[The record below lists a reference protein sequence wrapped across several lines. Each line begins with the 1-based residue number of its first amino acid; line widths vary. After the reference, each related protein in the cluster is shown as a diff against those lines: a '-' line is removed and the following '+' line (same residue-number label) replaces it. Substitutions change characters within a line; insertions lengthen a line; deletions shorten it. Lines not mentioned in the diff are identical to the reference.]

1 MALTKVRNQ
10 VIQGAPVNVLDYGA
24 DSTGSADSTT
34 AVSSAVATGSPIYFP
49 AGTYKITS
57 EISLNSNQVIY
68 GDGQGISTLLFYK
81 ASNPASS
88 EFMLAARNK
97 NDIII
102 RDLTIK
108 SNAYDDGLFDVGTY
122 IPGPPKKYTGGTA
135 GNINGILIS
144 TCSDV
149 IIKDCE
155 VTGFNYHGIRVSV
168 QGNASTDYNL
178 RLTFENIYGH
188 NCLAA
193 PLSILG
199 TKRFKITGCTFTD
212 NGNFTDDYID
222 CSIGY
227 GVVIGRTP
235 SAGQL
240 RSSDGICANNYCA
253 RNARHGID
261 AHAGVNLLI
270 ENNICEDNLLMG
282 IGVLD
287 YGGTVDD
294 FTGDVVV
301 QNNLV
306 QHTSWVVSKYPL
318 VTYRDDGSERDDSLG
333 IYISGFSNLI
343 INAIIQ
349 GNTIREMRY
358 RQITTNTSTDL
369 TGSIFCSGVGSAV
382 VRGNSVENLQTSYYP
397 SLMLNVSSPRVQI
410 TDNYLRGFQ
419 RSTVSKAYFII
430 NASGGQG
437 VANVSG
443 NYFQCIGAY
452 SDTAGTQAAYPVFYK
467 VAGDINFSANAV
479 VESSQG
485 TRGPLWQT
493 GTTNYRWGFNGIL
506 SENSGNTLKVGGT
519 TTIEYGNQITGSLD
533 IYLSAA
539 GSGRK
544 DGFSASSSFAV
555 ASASEL
561 LNIISDLPK
570 CLSGLTLHIA
580 DSLDLGATAQVT
592 IPAWQDNITFS
603 GDSADNTN
611 SMTKTAQ
618 IVTTGNGPIIDCNG
632 SDKNINFEY
641 LYLKCDGVS
650 VITDA
655 KDFLACAIEAL
666 DNAQNGLVF
675 NGGNHRIQNTR
686 FKSTGAGTGSGVLV
700 YKAGALVSVVNDSDA
715 SDFAY
720 GLEAN
725 SSAIYKNSTQPT
737 GATANERTQNGGTI
751 A

>member
-1 MALTKVRNQ
+1 MALTRVRNEI
-10 VIQGAPVNVLDYGA
+10 IQGAPVNVLDYGA

-34 AVSSAVATGSPIYFP
+34 AISSAVATGSPIYFP

-68 GDGQGISTLLFYK
+68 GDGQGVSTLLFYK

-108 SNAYDDGLFDVGTY
+108 SNAYDDGLFNVGTY
-122 IPGPPKKYTGGTA
+122 TAGPPKKYADGTN

-168 QGNASTDYNL
+168 QGNTSSDYNL
-178 RLTFENIYGH
+178 RLTFQSIYGH
-188 NCLAA
+188 HCLAT

-199 TKRFKITGCTFTD
+199 TKRFKVTDCNLTD
-212 NGNFTDDYID
+212 NGNFTNDYID
-222 CSIGY
+222 GSIGY
-227 GVVIGRTP
+227 GVVLGRTP

-240 RSSDGICANNYCA
+240 RSSDGICSNNYCA

-270 ENNICEDNLLMG
+270 ENNICEDNLIMG

-306 QHTSWVVSKYPL
+306 QHTSWVVGKYPL
-318 VTYRDDGSERDDSLG
+318 LTYRDDGTERDDSLG

-349 GNTIREMRY
+349 GNTIRTMRY
-358 RQITTNTSTDL
+358 RQLTANTLTDVV
-369 TGSIFCSGVGSAV
+369 GSIFCSGVGSAV

-397 SLMLNVSSPRVQI
+397 SLMFNVTARRVQI
-410 TDNYLRGFQ
+410 TDNYLRGYQ
-419 RSTVSKAYFII
+419 RSTVEKAYFII

-443 NYFQCIGAY
+443 NYLEVIGSY
-452 SDTAGTQAAYPVFYK
+452 SDSSGTQAAYPVLYK
-467 VAGDINFSANAV
+467 VAGDVNFSSNTV

-485 TRGPLWQT
+485 TRGPLWLT
-493 GTTNYRWGFNGIL
+493 ATSNYRFGFNGIL
-506 SENSGNTLKVGGT
+506 AENSGNTLKVGGT
-519 TTIEYGNQITGSLD
+519 TTIEYASEINGSLD

-539 GSGRK
+539 GGGRK
-544 DGFSASSSFAV
+544 DGFSSGNSFAV
-555 ASASEL
+555 SSASEL
-561 LNIISDLPK
+561 LNIISDFPK
-570 CLSGLTLHIA
+570 CKSGLTINIA
-580 DSLDLGATAQVT
+580 DSLNLGSTAQAT

-603 GDSADNTN
+603 GDSSENTN

-632 SDKNINFEY
+632 KDKSINFEY
-641 LYLKCDGVS
+641 LYLKCDGAK
-650 VITDA
+650 VIKDA
-655 KDFLACAIEAL
+655 KDVLACAVEAI
-666 DNAQNGLVF
+666 DNAQHGLEF
-675 NGGNHRIQNTR
+675 NGGNHSVQNTR
-686 FKSTGAGTGSGVLV
+686 FKSTGAGTGSGILV
-700 YKAGALVSVVNDSDA
+700 YQAGGLVSIGNDSDA

-725 SSAIYKNSTQPT
+725 SSAIYKNGTQPT